1 MIETILHYLQKAD
14 ATDLKRILIFIET
27 YLRKKHT
34 SLKD

>member
-14 ATDLKRILIFIET
+14 AEDLKMILIFIES

-34 SLKD
+34 SPKD